1 MLLKV
6 QYQILQYHVNQTI
19 WKKYKQNIARKR
31 KENSTLEIANF
42 NHTKFFHKH

>member
-19 WKKYKQNIARKR
+19 WEKYEQNISK
-31 KENSTLEIANF
+31 KNKI
-42 NHTKFFHKH
+42 K